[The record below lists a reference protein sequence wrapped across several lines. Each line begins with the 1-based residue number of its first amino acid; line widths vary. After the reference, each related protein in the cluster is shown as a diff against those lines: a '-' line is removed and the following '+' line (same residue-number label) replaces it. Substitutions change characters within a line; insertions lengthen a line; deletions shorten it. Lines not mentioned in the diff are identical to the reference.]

1 MSTVDIY
8 DQSAP
13 KKAANL
19 SVNSELLAIAKEMK
33 INLSRTLEE
42 KLSEIV
48 RERKRKQWLEENREA
63 IESYNARVEKYG
75 LFSDGLRRF

>member
-1 MSTVDIY
+1 MSTVDLY
-8 DQSAP
+8 DRSAP
-13 KKAANL
+13 KKATNL

-63 IESYNARVEKYG
+63 IESYNRHCAEQG
-75 LFSDGLRRF
+75 TFSDDARLF